1 MKRPR
6 RIWVDGLHDIV
17 THTKTTVEIADELLD
32 EARKVASREGITLRA
47 VIEAGLRKEVRE
59 RGRSKPFRLRRA
71 TFRGRGL
78 RPELV
83 GASWEKIRDLTY
95 EGSSE

>member
-1 MKRPR
+1 M
-6 RIWVDGLHDIV
+6 
-17 THTKTTVEIADELLD
+17 KTTVEIADELLD

-47 VIEAGLRKEVRE
+47 VIEAGLRKEVGE
-59 RGRSKPFRLRRA
+59 RRRRKPFRLRRA

-95 EGSSE
+95 ESSSE

>member
-1 MKRPR
+1 M
-6 RIWVDGLHDIV
+6 
-17 THTKTTVEIADELLD
+17 KTTVEIADELLD

-59 RGRSKPFRLRRA
+59 RRRSKPFRLRRA

-78 RPELV
+78 KPELR
-83 GASWEKIRDLTY
+83 GASWEQIRELAY
-95 EGSSE
+95 EGGSE

>member
-1 MKRPR
+1 M
-6 RIWVDGLHDIV
+6 
-17 THTKTTVEIADELLD
+17 KTTVEIPDELLD

-59 RGRSKPFRLRRA
+59 RGRSKLFRLRRA
-71 TFRGRGL
+71 SFRGRGL

-83 GASWEKIRDLTY
+83 GASWEKIRDLAY

>member
-1 MKRPR
+1 M
-6 RIWVDGLHDIV
+6 
-17 THTKTTVEIADELLD
+17 KTTVEIADELLD

-59 RGRSKPFRLRRA
+59 RTRSKPFRLRRA